1 MFSSESRGNDFE
13 RWLLVQMT
21 YNKATCPETI
31 SAPLCTWT
39 FVWLSRF
46 YTKPLCQPDGTQC
59 WNALHLE
66 MSVQSERRFSH
77 LQHYYHICIRAWSIT
92 LLPSKKRENLCKLSA
107 YNYVSVYSGSCY
119 SFISN
124 INTRRLFMTSSSLR
138 VIKLFRFQ
146 GLNKKFSFLR
156 FHVFNLVSWV

>member
-1 MFSSESRGNDFE
+1 MFSLEPRGNDSE
-13 RWLLVQMT
+13 RWLLIPIT
-21 YNKATCPETI
+21 CNKDTCPETI

-77 LQHYYHICIRAWSIT
+77 LQHYRHICIRAWYIT
-92 LLPSKKRENLCKLSA
+92 LLPSERRENVCKLSV
-107 YNYVSVYSGSCY
+107 YNYISYSGSCY
-119 SFISN
+119 SFIS
-124 INTRRLFMTSSSLR
+124 IIYTRKLFMTSSSLR
-138 VIKLFRFQ
+138 VIRLFRLQ
-146 GLNKKFSFLR
+146 GLNQKYLFLR
-156 FHVFNLVSWV
+156 FHVFDLVSWV